1 MSMQMDRISFN
12 ILIRYLK
19 KAFLR
24 PNREFT
30 DTIKH
35 YFILIIRIKN
45 EKNWFELV
53 FGF

>member
-1 MSMQMDRISFN
+1 MQMDRISFN

-24 PNREFT
+24 LNREFT
-30 DTIKH
+30 DTIRH
-35 YFILIIRIKN
+35 CFIYKRIIRIKN

-53 FGF
+53 FDF

>member
-1 MSMQMDRISFN
+1 MSMQMDRITFK

-30 DTIKH
+30 DTIESIV
-35 YFILIIRIKN
+35 FIKI
-45 EKNWFELV
+45 
-53 FGF
+53 

>member
-1 MSMQMDRISFN
+1 MDRISFN

-24 PNREFT
+24 LNREFT
-30 DTIKH
+30 DTIKGIVL
-35 YFILIIRIKN
+35 YYKRIIRIKN
-45 EKNWFELV
+45 ENNWFELV

>member
-1 MSMQMDRISFN
+1 MDRISFN
-12 ILIRYLK
+12 ILIIYLK

-24 PNREFT
+24 LDREFT
-30 DTIKH
+30 DTIKGIVL
-35 YFILIIRIKN
+35 YKLMIRIEN